1 MCIRDRINTSSN
13 GDVYELEIIV
23 NAKNI
28 NSTVDDKFT
37 LVVDAKLKAMK
48 ESANIIAN
56 FANNL
61 NNGVLL
67 GVDPETQ

>member
-1 MCIRDRINTSSN
+1 M
-13 GDVYELEIIV
+13 YELKIVV

-37 LVVDAKLKAMK
+37 LVVDEKLKAMK

>member
-1 MCIRDRINTSSN
+1 M
-13 GDVYELEIIV
+13 YELEIIV
-23 NAKNI
+23 NAKKI
-28 NSTVDDKFT
+28 LIQTVDDKFT
-37 LVVDAKLKAMK
+37 LVVDAKLKVMK

-56 FANNL
+56 FADNL